1 MPFCAGDQ
9 TQGLVCARQVLC
21 HWAALPAL
29 GFRGQVS
36 LCSLGYGKHMLLLCW
51 GFVHRCTQQTLV
63 LCWILLGVVL
73 RKTFKGS
80 SQELIP
86 LCWHPSLHASVARC
100 RHLSFAKFPALRVA
114 VVNTVWRVTSADHR
128 SCRIR
133 KVSHAR
139 AVSSESCSL
148 KAVKKKSPPTP
159 PPTPFVF
166 CFWSTWAAFYF
177 EIFYFCSFSKTWSV
191 IQISSFFN
199 AIIIKLHF

>member
-148 KAVKKKSPPTP
+148 KAVKKSLP
-159 PPTPFVF
+159 PPHPPPRLCFVF
-166 CFWSTWAAFYF
+166 GLLGLPSILKFF
-177 EIFYFCSFSKTWSV
+177 IFALLVKPG
-191 IQISSFFN
+191 Q
-199 AIIIKLHF
+199 